1 MQIKK
6 KFYGIRG
13 SFHLYEDAIKYSY
26 MITEKAKYKYKVL
39 VFWEKHGLKATLDA
53 FPVKRSTLFLWKQQ
67 FTEGEQVESLNEKS
81 RAPKKKRK
89 RNWSFEIIQEIKRK
103 RGSS

>member
-6 KFYGIRG
+6 LFYGVRG

-26 MITEKAKYKYKVL
+26 MITEKAKFKFKVL
-39 VFWEKHGLKATLDA
+39 VFWEKHGSKAVLDA

-67 FTEGEQVESLNEKS
+67 FKEND
-81 RAPKKKRK
+81 RD
-89 RNWSFEIIQEIKRK
+89 
-103 RGSS
+103 